1 MWLGILHQWQRP
13 QAWRSALAKAE
24 KIHESG
30 LSVYPMCTPR
40 TIDVL
45 FTLTNA
51 HIFDGFPAWKDVLT
65 KSPAEVTAALQR
77 PEVREALRQNLQ
89 DPKLPGTF
97 SRRWDLVQVE
107 SSKRVENKRWEGQT
121 VAEMARAQGKDPLEA
136 FCDLALHEDLATEFT
151 TVLANGDEG
160 AVGEILQSPATVI
173 GLSDA
178 GAHAAL
184 ECGYGF
190 TTYLLGYWVR
200 EKRVL
205 SLEEAVRKLTSMP
218 AAILG
223 LKDRGSIRPGLA
235 ADLVVFDPD
244 TVAALPPVVT
254 YDLPA
259 GEKRLVQKATGITC
273 TVVNG
278 QVLTDNGEHTGSYPG
293 HVLRS

>member
-1 MWLGILHQWQRP
+1 
-13 QAWRSALAKAE
+13 
-24 KIHESG
+24 
-30 LSVYPMCTPR
+30 
-40 TIDVL
+40 
-45 FTLTNA
+45 
-51 HIFDGFPAWKDVLT
+51 
-65 KSPAEVTAALQR
+65 
-77 PEVREALRQNLQ
+77 
-89 DPKLPGTF
+89 
-97 SRRWDLVQVE
+97 
-107 SSKRVENKRWEGQT
+107 
-121 VAEMARAQGKDPLEA
+121 
-136 FCDLALHEDLATEFT
+136 
-151 TVLANGDEG
+151 
-160 AVGEILQSPATVI
+160 VI

-200 EKRVL
+200 EKKVL

-278 QVLTDNGEHTGSYPG
+278 QILTENGDHTGSYPG